1 MGPKCPHRVNK
12 SIFNPIMRRTWPWLM
27 ALAAFFCLPSNAAT
41 PPVELKPGMV
51 ISSSVVIKK
60 SNYQFNSPQSPERP
74 VILVQGNN
82 ITVDFNGSTL
92 FGSNDKQ
99 WPNEFYGTAILVRGK
114 HITLKNANIHGYKL
128 AIRADSC
135 NDLVIENCD
144 ASYNYRQHLQSNWLR
159 EDVSDWMSYHH
170 NEKDEWLRYG
180 AGIYLKDC
188 DRAQVRNNRITGGQC
203 GLMMMR
209 CNDGL
214 VQNNDFSFNSAIGIG
229 MYRSNRNRVMN
240 NRVDFNVR
248 GYSHGIYNRGQDSAG
263 FLVFEQCNENIF
275 AYNSV
280 THGGDGFFL
289 WAGQTTMDSGEGG
302 CNDNLLFANDFS
314 YAPTNGVEVTFS
326 RNRISNNRI
335 IECDHGVW
343 GGYSFSTAII
353 SNEFKNNRIAIAI
366 EHGQNNNI
374 SFNQFNNNK
383 EGIRLW
389 ANAKQPP
396 DWIYAQKRDTR
407 SMNYLIDHN
416 AFYDEALCCN
426 IRLTEQVMGQKNST
440 TRVTRFLKSDSTVK
454 SISLETGYES
464 GFVFPENDKRELAI
478 LKSPF
483 ANKKLPGKVDTG
495 LQGRKNIR
503 ITEWGPY
510 DYRYPLIF
518 LNRIDSDH
526 TAYFDVLGPKGK
538 WVITGSE
545 GLDNISLNSGTFPA
559 TLTARINGADHHLI
573 MEYTGEGFTDQFG
586 KKQSANKP
594 YLFQFR
600 DFEPDMSWT
609 VNWYAWDKTH
619 DPNIDYL
626 NFTTVFNNPALKT
639 ETTKKLD
646 YTWWGK
652 IGADMPAD
660 SFTTVATG
668 TLELKKGKYR
678 LGVTADDLVK
688 VFIDG
693 KPVID
698 FWDASLYKNDED
710 AHHSVILELGGKHDI
725 RIEHVENGGYATLMF
740 YLKPL

>member
-1 MGPKCPHRVNK
+1 
-12 SIFNPIMRRTWPWLM
+12 MRRTWPWLT
-27 ALAAFFCLPSNAAT
+27 ALTALFFLPAKAAT

-51 ISSSVVIKK
+51 ISSSLIVKK
-60 SNYQFNSPQSPERP
+60 GNYHFNGQQSPERS
-74 VILVQGNN
+74 VILIQGNN
-82 ITVDFNGSTL
+82 ITVDFNGSAL
-92 FGSNDKQ
+92 WGSNDKQ
-99 WPNEFYGTAILVRGK
+99 WPNEFYGTAILVMGN

-188 DRAQVRNNRITGGQC
+188 NRAKIRNNRITGGQC

-214 VQNNDFSFNSAIGIG
+214 VNNNDFSFNSAIGIG
-229 MYRSNRNRVMN
+229 MYRSNRNQVLN

-248 GYSHGIYNRGQDSAG
+248 GYSNGIYNRGQDSAG
-263 FLVFEQCNENIF
+263 FLVFEQCNDNVF

-302 CNDNLLFANDFS
+302 CNDNLLYANDFS

-343 GGYSFSTAII
+343 GGYSFNTDIV

-374 SFNQFNNNK
+374 SYNEFSNNK

-396 DWIYAQKRDTR
+396 DWIYAQRRDTR
-407 SMNYLIDHN
+407 SMNYTIEGN
-416 AFYDEALCCN
+416 QFTDEAMALNIKRTDSVGGDYNLLTRVGQFLKTDTTNKN
-426 IRLTEQVMGQKNST
+426 IRLNS
-440 TRVTRFLKSDSTVK
+440 STVY
-454 SISLETGYES
+454 SHAN
-464 GFVFPENDKRELAI
+464 ENHVIEVRELA
-478 LKSPF
+478 LKRLN
-483 ANKKLPGKVDTG
+483 AGKIPKTDT
-495 LQGRKNIR
+495 LLAGRKNIR

-518 LNRIDSDH
+518 LNKIDSDH
-526 TAYFDVLGPKGK
+526 VAHFDVLGPKGK
-538 WVITGSE
+538 WVISSSS
-545 GLDNISLNSGTFPA
+545 GLENISLNAGTFPA
-559 TLTARINGADHHLI
+559 TLTARVSGADRHI
-573 MEYTGEGFTDQFG
+573 VMQYTGEGFTDQFG

-594 YLFQFR
+594 CSFQFR
-600 DFEPDMSWT
+600 DFEPDVNWT
-609 VNWYAWDKTH
+609 VNWYAWDKLH
-619 DPNIDYL
+619 DPNIDYG
-626 NFTTVFNNPALKT
+626 NFTTIFKNPALKT
-639 ETTKKLD
+639 ESTKKLD

-652 IGADMPAD
+652 IGADLPAD
-660 SFTTVATG
+660 SFATVATG

-693 KPVID
+693 KTVID
-698 FWDASLYKNDED
+698 FWDAALYKNDED